1 MPPRRTHVDY
11 FNDCRQVP
19 ESLWV
24 EEMTQDKKSKLH
36 LYDDRDYLQAYLDTH
51 TLIDNPAI
59 PHWILRNDVVEV
71 VYTHPT
77 LRIRRPNKTN
87 VELGVFKSP
96 ESEIHQLRFLVPSPA
111 PTPTQFDLAS
121 FNDDL
126 EWFKVGLQ
134 WLKTYIRTPIT
145 QIHFPHDTLYT
156 SQDTP
161 AFKLNDA
168 VPPGKKTE
176 QTKRMKEW
184 VADISTLFAKST
196 VTKRPRKASVSA
208 VPLSKKAA
216 AAPAA
221 PTTLKLTTADGKKT
235 LYDGQPVLANVTPQ
249 ADGFLLETQTTVKKD
264 QLSLPVTPMNE
275 TLHKLLTDH
284 HETLHQIYIVPSL
297 SYVVLEFTKSPSKIF
312 KYEKSGK
319 KINYLSMD
327 KTVKHKK

>member
-36 LYDDRDYLQAYLDTH
+36 LYDERDYLQSYLDTH
-51 TLIDNPAI
+51 ALMDNSAI

-77 LRIRRPNKTN
+77 LRIRRPKKNN

-96 ESEIHQLRFLVPSPA
+96 EIHQLRFIVPSPA
-111 PTPTQFDLAS
+111 PTPTQFDLPS

-134 WLKTYIRTPIT
+134 WLKTYIRAPIT
-145 QIHFPHDTLYT
+145 QIHFPHDTLYI

-168 VPPGKKTE
+168 APPGKKTE
-176 QTKRMKEW
+176 QTKRMKDW
-184 VADISTLFAKST
+184 VADISTMFAKST
-196 VTKRPRKASVSA
+196 ATKRPRKASVSA
-208 VPLSKKAA
+208 VPLSKKAVA
-216 AAPAA
+216 AAAA
-221 PTTLKLTTADGKKT
+221 ATLNLKLTTTDGKKT
-235 LYDGQPVLANVTPQ
+235 LFDGQPVLASVTSQ

-264 QLSLPVTPMNE
+264 QLSLSVTPINE

-284 HETLHQIYIVPSL
+284 RETIHHIYIVPSL
-297 SYVVLEFTKSPSKIF
+297 SYIIFQFTKSPSKIF

-319 KINYLSMD
+319 KINYISMD
-327 KTVKHKK
+327 KTIKHKK